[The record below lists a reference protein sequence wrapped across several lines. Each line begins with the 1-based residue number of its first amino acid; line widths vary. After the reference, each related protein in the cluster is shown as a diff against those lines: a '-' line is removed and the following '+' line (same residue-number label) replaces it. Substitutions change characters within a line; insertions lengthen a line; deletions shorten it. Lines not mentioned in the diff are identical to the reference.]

1 MLINL
6 PTADFAEYPVLTPEQ
21 KTHVQWLMWDYYRL
35 AWHEMCKQFNAI
47 EDCPYTMTEMMALDL
62 HELELDDEFELC
74 QLIKDT
80 IENSE
85 QFHRQSLRGYR
96 SYGKKDM

>member
-1 MLINL
+1 MLIDL
-6 PTADFAEYPVLTPEQ
+6 PSDQFTEYPKLTTKQ

-47 EDCPYTMTEMMALDL
+47 EECPYTVEEMMYQDL
-62 HELELDDEFELC
+62 HELELNDEFEVC
-74 QLIKDT
+74 QLVRDT

-85 QFHRQSLRGYR
+85 YFHRQSLRGYR
-96 SYGKKDM
+96 SYGKKDL